1 MRSNHETIEPVQGRL
16 LMVTASATSRKA
28 VAALAGRRIDAA
40 GSSDRRF
47 PIDRINQVRADLQSL
62 FEQENVGFLVCSA
75 ACGAD
80 LIALDLAK
88 KAGIRYRIV
97 LPFFI
102 ERFRQSSVVD
112 RPGDWG
118 PLFDQLVK
126 DIPTSELIVLPDLA
140 NDDEAYDHANKEIV
154 RQAAMTAEPGTGLAI
169 AVWEGQPRLGN
180 DATASFLQL
189 AKDAGLKERIVRTW

>member
-1 MRSNHETIEPVQGRL
+1 MAS
-16 LMVTASATSRKA
+16 TATTAKKV
-28 VAALAGRRIDAA
+28 VAALAGRRIDAV
-40 GSSDRRF
+40 GSKVRSF
-47 PIDRINQVRADLQSL
+47 PIDRIDQVRANLESL
-62 FEQENVGFLVCSA
+62 FEQEAVERLVCSA

-88 KAGIRYRIV
+88 KAGLRYRVI
-97 LPFFI
+97 LPFSI

-126 DIPTSELIVLPDLA
+126 DIPDSELIVLPELA
-140 NDDEAYDHANKEIV
+140 NDDEAYDYANKEIV
-154 RQAAMTAEPGTGLAI
+154 RQAAMMAAPGTGLAI
-169 AVWEGQPRLGN
+169 AVWEGQPRQGS

-189 AKDAGLKERIVRTW
+189 AKDAGLKERIVRTC

>member
-1 MRSNHETIEPVQGRL
+1 
-16 LMVTASATSRKA
+16 MVSTATTAKKV
-28 VAALAGRRIDAA
+28 VAALAGRRIDAV
-40 GSSDRRF
+40 GSRVRRF
-47 PIDRINQVRADLQSL
+47 SIDRIDQVRADLKSL
-62 FEQENVGFLVCSA
+62 FEQEAVELLVCSA

-88 KAGIRYRIV
+88 KAGIRYRII
-97 LPFFI
+97 LPFSV

-126 DIPTSELIVLPDLA
+126 DIPDSELIVLPELA

-154 RQAAMTAEPGTGLAI
+154 RQAVTTATPGIGLAI
-169 AVWEGQPRLGN
+169 AVWEGQPRQGS

-189 AKDAGLKERIVRTW
+189 AKDAGLKERIVRTC